1 MARTLCACTTS
12 PKWFRSPVSRIA
24 CRIRAEDSLAT
35 PPTPDNFYIIPAHTV
50 RPDLRLI
57 KKGLSMRHFYRLS
70 LLRAVAPLFFAL
82 GAFAQLPPANTGVL
96 RPPQGTPGTAAC
108 SATESSACAQAAAKI
123 IPIVMG
129 DSPLQENL
137 RKLTDEV
144 GGRVAGSPEMAKAV
158 EWGVAAFRAAGVD
171 VHTEKYTLPVTWH
184 EGDTRLNP
192 TEPISAL
199 VKEAVRDGK
208 IFTIMPG
215 LRAVSEAW
223 GPPTPKNGITA
234 KIVDVGDGSEGEFAR
249 AGATVKD
256 AILLV
261 HTDLGS
267 TWADLF
273 NKYLRPPEII
283 SRAVRDGAS
292 AILWMGARERLLL
305 YRHTNSLNGEIDR
318 IPQAIV
324 AREDAMWLARLASA
338 YPGEVQVSLKMP
350 NKIGGPIEQK
360 NVVGEIRGYEKPDEV
375 VILGAHLDSWELGT
389 GALGNRCT

>member
-35 PPTPDNFYIIPAHTV
+35 PPTPDNFYIIHAHTV

-144 GGRVAGSPEMAKAV
+144 GGRVSGSPEMAKAV

-171 VHTEKYTLPVTWH
+171 VHTEKYTLPVAWS
-184 EGDTRLNP
+184 EGATRLEVLGP
-192 TEPISAL
+192 VQFPVSL
-199 VKEAVRDGK
+199 
-208 IFTIMPG
+208 
-215 LRAVSEAW
+215 VSEGLSPA
-223 GPPTPKNGITA
+223 TPAGGLETKP
-234 KIVDVGDGSEGEFAR
+234 VDVADASDQEFAK
-249 AGATVKD
+249 AGAAVKC

-261 HTDLGS
+261 HSDI
-267 TWADLF
+267 
-273 NKYLRPPEII
+273 RP
-283 SRAVRDGAS
+283 
-292 AILWMGARERLLL
+292 
-305 YRHTNSLNGEIDR
+305 T
-318 IPQAIV
+318 
-324 AREDAMWLARLASA
+324 
-338 YPGEVQVSLKMP
+338 
-350 NKIGGPIEQK
+350 
-360 NVVGEIRGYEKPDEV
+360 
-375 VILGAHLDSWELGT
+375 
-389 GALGNRCT
+389 